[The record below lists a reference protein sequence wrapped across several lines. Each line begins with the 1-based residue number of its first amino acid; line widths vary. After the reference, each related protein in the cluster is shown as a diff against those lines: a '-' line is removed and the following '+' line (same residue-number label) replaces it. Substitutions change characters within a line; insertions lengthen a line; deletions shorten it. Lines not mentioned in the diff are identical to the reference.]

1 LWPPLLLLGTSPLP
15 VVQGQSWGTCD
26 STLHATSFSKQATCP
41 NAAMATAS
49 RFLRSPGPRCP
60 PPISTGGGSDL
71 RRQQPHRP
79 GLKWMNHAFN
89 RGNARGPTS
98 TCDRKLRLRQPW
110 WRQWRA
116 APTVDIVLRGPWT
129 PALNSLRLGV
139 YLRLN
144 RRQAK
149 AAAQSQ
155 PPNQHMNNNVTDKA
169 VQGWAALRCC
179 MSKPLCPTNRLG
191 RLKEPP
197 AEPCCAV
204 AWRVSRTSRPAPCL
218 SYCGNWS
225 GVPCDHNS
233 ALPSVT
239 L

>member
-1 LWPPLLLLGTSPLP
+1 MQEPAVERRNQGARGQSPICLGAQTHSFSHPGEGKGGIHCRKQRLLLLAGRLSDGCAPRLGWGAASGGGGASSCLLVSRLGA
-15 VVQGQSWGTCD
+15 VVAPPAASWHIPAAGCTGPK
-26 STLHATSFSKQATCP
+26 LGYLRQHAACYRHSKQATCP

-49 RFLRSPGPRCP
+49 RLLRSPGPRCP
-60 PPISTGGGSDL
+60 PTISTGGGSDL

-139 YLRLN
+139 YLRLD

-149 AAAQSQ
+149 AAA
-155 PPNQHMNNNVTDKA
+155 
-169 VQGWAALRCC
+169 
-179 MSKPLCPTNRLG
+179 
-191 RLKEPP
+191 
-197 AEPCCAV
+197 
-204 AWRVSRTSRPAPCL
+204 
-218 SYCGNWS
+218 
-225 GVPCDHNS
+225 
-233 ALPSVT
+233 
-239 L
+239 